1 MMDKFTLKEAE
12 AALGKTATGDA
23 VINEVCTDTRK
34 ITPGCLF
41 ICLKGERFDA
51 HDFAAQAAELGA
63 AALMVEHPV
72 DVDIPC
78 IIVENTGK
86 AMLELSGWYRS
97 RFSIP
102 VVGLTGSVGKTTTK
116 EFIALVLG
124 AKYKTLKTQ
133 GNLNN
138 EIGVPQM
145 LFRID
150 GETEAAVIEMGMNH
164 KGEIHR
170 LTSAVK
176 PTIALITNI
185 GTSHIENLGSRQGIL
200 NAKLEI
206 LDSMEKGSTLLINSD
221 NDMLATVNRDDFNI
235 IRFAID
241 DKSADY
247 TAVDIAESDNSTSFT
262 VCFDGSKRQI
272 TVPTVG
278 RHNVYN
284 ALAAFAVGRE
294 IGIDADKAAA
304 ALANYV
310 PAGMRQRSVDVGNVH
325 VIEDCYNASPD
336 SMNAALTTLAGR
348 KTGKKIAVLADMLE
362 LGDYSE
368 KAHKSVG
375 EIAAKHDIDIVLA
388 YGEYAKFYVSAAK
401 ENGIKSA
408 YHFETKEE
416 LADKLLE
423 LTDAGDN
430 VLFKG
435 SRGMRLEDIMNL
447 VYKRW
452 EKQ

>member
-1 MMDKFTLKEAE
+1 MMDKFTLKEAA
-12 AALGKTATGDA
+12 AALGKTANGDA
-23 VINEVCTDTRK
+23 VISEICTDTRK

-51 HDFAAQAAELGA
+51 HDFAPKAAELGA
-63 AALMVEHPV
+63 AALMVEHTV
-72 DVDIPC
+72 DVDLPC

-86 AMLELSGWYRS
+86 AMLQLSGWYRT

-145 LFRID
+145 LFKMD
-150 GETEAAVIEMGMNH
+150 SETEAAVIEMGMNH
-164 KGEIHR
+164 RGEIHR
-170 LTSAVK
+170 LTSAVR

-185 GTSHIENLGSRQGIL
+185 GTSHIENLGSREGIL

-206 LDSMEKGSTLLINSD
+206 LDSMEKGSKLLINSD
-221 NDMLATVNRDDFNI
+221 NDMLATVKRDDFKI
-235 IRFAID
+235 IKFAID

-247 TAVDIAESDNSTSFT
+247 TAKDIEEGDNSTSFT
-262 VCFDGSKRQI
+262 VCFGGEERQI

-284 ALAAFAVGRE
+284 ALAAFSVGRE
-294 IGIDADKAAA
+294 IGIDADDAAA

-310 PAGMRQRSVDVGNVH
+310 PAGMRQRSVDVGKIH

-348 KTGKKIAVLADMLE
+348 KEGKKIAVLADMLE
-362 LGDYSE
+362 LGDYSP
-368 KAHKSVG
+368 KAHESVG
-375 EIAAKHDIDIVLA
+375 KKAAELNIDMVLA
-388 YGEYAKFYVSAAK
+388 YGDYAKLYVSAAK

-416 LADKLLE
+416 LAEKLFE
-423 LTDAGDN
+423 SASPGDN

>member
-1 MMDKFTLKEAE
+1 MMDKFTLKEAA
-12 AALGKTATGDA
+12 AALGKTANGDA
-23 VINEVCTDTRK
+23 VISEISTDTRK
-34 ITPGCLF
+34 ITPGSLF
-41 ICLKGERFDA
+41 ICLKGEKFDA
-51 HDFAAQAAELGA
+51 HDFAPKAAELGA

-72 DVDIPC
+72 DVDLPC

-86 AMLELSGWYRS
+86 AMLELSAWYR
-97 RFSIP
+97 RKFSIP

-145 LFRID
+145 LFKMD
-150 GETEAAVIEMGMNH
+150 SETEAAVIEMGMNH
-164 KGEIHR
+164 RGEIHR
-170 LTSAVK
+170 LTSAVR

-185 GTSHIENLGSRQGIL
+185 GTSHIENLGSREGIL

-206 LDSMEKGSTLLINSD
+206 LDSMEKGSKLLINSD
-221 NDMLATVNRDDFNI
+221 NDMLATVKRDDFKI
-235 IRFAID
+235 IKFAID

-247 TAVDIAESDNSTSFT
+247 TAKDIEEGDNSTSFT
-262 VCFDGSKRQI
+262 VCFDGEERHI

-284 ALAAFAVGRE
+284 ALAAFSVGRE
-294 IGIDADKAAA
+294 IGIDADDAAS

-310 PAGMRQRSVDVGNVH
+310 PAGMRQRSVDVGKIH

-348 KTGKKIAVLADMLE
+348 KEGKKIAVLADMLE
-362 LGDYSE
+362 LGDYSP
-368 KAHKSVG
+368 KAHESVG
-375 EIAAKHDIDIVLA
+375 KKAAELNIDMVLA
-388 YGEYAKFYVSAAK
+388 YGDYAKLYVSAAK
-401 ENGIKSA
+401 ENGLKNA
-408 YHFETKEE
+408 YHFETKEK
-416 LADKLLE
+416 LAEKLFE
-423 LTDAGDN
+423 SANPGDN

>member
-1 MMDKFTLKEAE
+1 MMDKFTLKEAA
-12 AALGKTATGDA
+12 AALGKTANGDA
-23 VINEVCTDTRK
+23 VISEISTDTRK
-34 ITPGCLF
+34 ITPGSLF

-51 HDFAAQAAELGA
+51 HDFAPKAAELGA

-72 DVDIPC
+72 DVDLPC
-78 IIVENTGK
+78 IVVENTGK
-86 AMLELSGWYRS
+86 AMLELSAWYR
-97 RFSIP
+97 RKFSIP

-145 LFRID
+145 LFKMD
-150 GETEAAVIEMGMNH
+150 SETEAAVIEMGMNH
-164 KGEIHR
+164 RGEIHR
-170 LTSAVK
+170 LTSAVR
-176 PTIALITNI
+176 PTISLITNI
-185 GTSHIENLGSRQGIL
+185 GTSHIENLGSREGIL

-206 LDSMEKGSTLLINSD
+206 LDSMEKGSKLLINSD
-221 NDMLATVNRDDFNI
+221 NDMLATVKRDDFKI
-235 IRFAID
+235 IKFAID

-247 TAVDIAESDNSTSFT
+247 TAKDIEEGDKSTSFT
-262 VCFDGSKRQI
+262 VCFDGEERSI

-284 ALAAFAVGRE
+284 ALAAFSVGRE
-294 IGIDADKAAA
+294 IGIDADKAAS

-310 PAGMRQRSVDVGNVH
+310 PAGMRQRSVDVGKIH

-348 KTGKKIAVLADMLE
+348 KEGKKIAVLADMLE
-362 LGDYSE
+362 LGDYSP
-368 KAHKSVG
+368 KAHESVG
-375 EIAAKHDIDIVLA
+375 KKAAELNIDMVLA
-388 YGEYAKFYVSAAK
+388 YGDYAKLYVSAAK
-401 ENGIKSA
+401 ENGLKNA

-416 LADKLLE
+416 LAEKLFKS
-423 LTDAGDN
+423 ANPGDN

>member
-1 MMDKFTLKEAE
+1 MMDKFTLKEAA
-12 AALGKTATGDA
+12 AALGTTANGDA
-23 VINEVCTDTRK
+23 VISEICTDTRK

-51 HDFAAQAAELGA
+51 HDFAPKAAELGA

-72 DVDIPC
+72 DVDLPC

-86 AMLELSGWYRS
+86 AMLELSAWYRS
-97 RFSIP
+97 KFSIP

-116 EFIALVLG
+116 EFIALVLS

-145 LFRID
+145 LFKMD
-150 GETEAAVIEMGMNH
+150 SETEAAVIEMGMNH
-164 KGEIHR
+164 RGEIHR
-170 LTSAVK
+170 LTNAVK
-176 PTIALITNI
+176 PTVALITNI
-185 GTSHIENLGSRQGIL
+185 GTSHIENLGSREGIL

-206 LDSMEKGSTLLINSD
+206 LDSMEKGSKLLLNGD
-221 NDMLATVNRDDFNI
+221 NDMLATVKRDDFKI

-241 DKSADY
+241 DKAADY
-247 TAVDIAESDNSTSFT
+247 TAKDIEESDNSTSFT
-262 VCFDGSKRQI
+262 VCFDGEERRI

-294 IGIDADKAAA
+294 IGIDSDATAD

-310 PAGMRQRSVDVGNVH
+310 PAGMRQRSVDVGKIH

-336 SMNAALTTLAGR
+336 SMNAALTTLSGR

-362 LGDYSE
+362 LGDYSP
-368 KAHKSVG
+368 KAHESVG
-375 EIAAKHDIDIVLA
+375 EIAAKLNIDMVLA
-388 YGEYAKFYVSAAK
+388 YGEYAKLYVSAAK
-401 ENGIKSA
+401 KNAIKSA

-416 LADKLLE
+416 LAHKLME
-423 LTDAGDN
+423 SAEPGDN

>member
-1 MMDKFTLKEAE
+1 MDKFTLKEAA
-12 AALGKTATGDA
+12 AALGKTANGDA
-23 VINEVCTDTRK
+23 VISEISTDTRK
-34 ITPGCLF
+34 ITPGSLF

-51 HDFAAQAAELGA
+51 HDFAPKAAELGA
-63 AALMVEHPV
+63 AAFMVEHPV
-72 DVDIPC
+72 DVDLPC

-86 AMLELSGWYRS
+86 AMLELSAWYR
-97 RFSIP
+97 RKFSIP

-145 LFRID
+145 LFKMD
-150 GETEAAVIEMGMNH
+150 SETEAAVIEMGMNH
-164 KGEIHR
+164 RGEIHR
-170 LTSAVK
+170 LTSAVR

-185 GTSHIENLGSRQGIL
+185 GTSHIENLGSREGIL

-206 LDSMEKGSTLLINSD
+206 LDSMEKGSKLLINSD
-221 NDMLATVNRDDFNI
+221 NDMLATVKRDDFKI
-235 IRFAID
+235 IKFAID

-247 TAVDIAESDNSTSFT
+247 IAKDIEEGDNSTSFT
-262 VCFDGSKRQI
+262 VCFSGEERKI

-284 ALAAFAVGRE
+284 ALAAFSVGRE
-294 IGIDADKAAA
+294 IGIDADDAAS

-310 PAGMRQRSVDVGNVH
+310 PAGMRQRSVDVGKIH

-348 KTGKKIAVLADMLE
+348 KEGKKIAVLADMLE
-362 LGDYSE
+362 LGDYSP
-368 KAHKSVG
+368 KAHESVG
-375 EIAAKHDIDIVLA
+375 KKAAELNIDMVLA
-388 YGEYAKFYVSAAK
+388 YGDYAKLYVSAAK
-401 ENGIKSA
+401 ENGLKNA

-416 LADKLLE
+416 LAEKLFE
-423 LTDAGDN
+423 SADPGDN

>member
-1 MMDKFTLKEAE
+1 MMDKFTLKEAA
-12 AALGKTATGDA
+12 AALGKTANGDA
-23 VINEVCTDTRK
+23 VISEISTDTRK
-34 ITPGCLF
+34 ITPGSLF

-51 HDFAAQAAELGA
+51 HDFAPKAAELGA
-63 AALMVEHPV
+63 AALIVEHPV
-72 DVDIPC
+72 DVDLPC

-86 AMLELSGWYRS
+86 AMLELSAWYRS
-97 RFSIP
+97 KFSIP

-116 EFIALVLG
+116 EFIALVLS

-145 LFRID
+145 LFKMD
-150 GETEAAVIEMGMNH
+150 SETEAAVIEMGMNH
-164 KGEIHR
+164 RGEIHR
-170 LTSAVK
+170 LTSAVR

-185 GTSHIENLGSRQGIL
+185 GTSHIENLGSREGIL

-206 LDSMEKGSTLLINSD
+206 LDSMEKGSKLLINSD
-221 NDMLATVNRDDFNI
+221 NDMLATVKRDDFKI
-235 IRFAID
+235 IKFAID

-247 TAVDIAESDNSTSFT
+247 TAKDIEEGDNSTSFT
-262 VCFDGSKRQI
+262 VCFDGEERQI

-284 ALAAFAVGRE
+284 ALAAFSVGRE
-294 IGIDADKAAA
+294 IGIDADDAAS

-310 PAGMRQRSVDVGNVH
+310 PAGMRQRSVDVGKVH

-348 KTGKKIAVLADMLE
+348 KEGKKIAVLADMLE
-362 LGDYSE
+362 LGDYSP
-368 KAHKSVG
+368 KAHESVG
-375 EIAAKHDIDIVLA
+375 KKAAELNIDMVLA
-388 YGEYAKFYVSAAK
+388 YGDYAKLYVSAAK
-401 ENGIKSA
+401 ENGLKNA

-416 LADKLLE
+416 LAEKLFE
-423 LTDAGDN
+423 SAKPGDN